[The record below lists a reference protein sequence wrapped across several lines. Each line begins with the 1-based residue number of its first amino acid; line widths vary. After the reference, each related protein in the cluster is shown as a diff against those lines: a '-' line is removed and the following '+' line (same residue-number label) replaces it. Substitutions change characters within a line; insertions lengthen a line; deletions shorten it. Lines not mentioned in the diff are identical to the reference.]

1 MINAES
7 WHCPSSIED
16 PSAMQVGGI
25 YTQGR
30 GEPGGGGCSTRV
42 KTLTNTQK
50 RRVQRGRRRY
60 GGRYRSARMTVE
72 IRAGRE
78 GGLHQ
83 DLDDLSPRA
92 TLKGGG

>member
-1 MINAES
+1 
-7 WHCPSSIED
+7 
-16 PSAMQVGGI
+16 MQVGGI

-30 GEPGGGGCSTRV
+30 GEPGGGGSNTRV

-72 IRAGRE
+72 VRAGRIASGSGRFEPESHPE
-78 GGLHQ
+78 GGRVTREA
-83 DLDDLSPRA
+83 D
-92 TLKGGG
+92 